1 MFQAKNVTFQFQLK
15 CTTWNMDWKPNYN
28 TSALATSS
36 SFRNIILSERRV
48 YAHTPVPENF

>member
-1 MFQAKNVTFQFQLK
+1 
-15 CTTWNMDWKPNYN
+15 MDWKPNYN

-36 SFRNIILSERRV
+36 SFRNIICNIILSERRV